1 MRSLQKIFRWGRG
14 VLEFTPEAEHRARLL
29 GDQKPKICMDIP
41 ISLGVAA
48 DSLGIILQRG
58 GEEIRLEKVSD
69 RFTLSLN
76 NTPPGWQSR
85 IPAQYQGTIANTQ
98 LELFSVASANLD
110 TVMATVRNLDFVAF
124 ASHVYRLVGNPQS
137 RVYLTKEI
145 TLQFASDTSEA
156 QINALATKF
165 SLDFQAP
172 LVGIPHTFIF
182 GVNKQATENPIKIS
196 NRLMDLPEVLTA
208 EPNIIIRQDNLYR
221 PQDKLYPQQWY
232 LQNIGGKS
240 LGVGSHINVEAAW
253 DVTRGDRSVVI
264 AIADDG
270 VDLTHPD
277 FQGTGKVVAPYN
289 FQNPNALP
297 IPATDDENHGT
308 SCAGVAVAEE
318 NGTGVVGVAP
328 GCALM
333 PLKTTG
339 YLDDQSIEDIFNWA
353 IDHNASVISCSWGAA
368 AIYFPISLRQRAAIT
383 KAATLGRNGKG
394 CIVVFAA
401 GNSNRPVNGTV
412 DEQGWE
418 NNIFLGKT
426 KWLSGFAVHP
436 DVIGVAATTSL
447 GKKAAYSNWGNISV
461 SAPSSNAPPGVSLE
475 QGYVF
480 TAPALLKNPEGLGV
494 FTSDRL
500 GAAGYSPTDFTD
512 SFGGTSSACPVVA
525 GVAGL
530 ILSANPDL
538 TAPEVREIL
547 QQTADKITDIDAD
560 PQLGTK
566 LGSYDQKG
574 YSQWFGY
581 GKVNAAKAVQAAIAR
596 KTAPSQTLNQI
607 TIQGSNNTPVNI
619 PDDDPKGASSLIR
632 ITEAGTVKEVLV
644 TIELTHQFLGD
655 VEIYLQS
662 PGSQQLLLQN
672 RSLGNQTQ
680 LQTTYSLLDTPSLK
694 KLLNQPITGLWQ
706 LVAIDNA
713 ALDTGTLTS
722 WQLQIGI

>member
-1 MRSLQKIFRWGRG
+1 
-14 VLEFTPEAEHRARLL
+14 
-29 GDQKPKICMDIP
+29 MDIP

-58 GEEIRLEKVSD
+58 GEEIRLEKVND
-69 RFTLSLN
+69 RFTLSLRQATTN
-76 NTPPGWQSR
+76 SPSTIPANWQSW
-85 IPAQYQGTIANTQ
+85 IPAQYEGKLANTS
-98 LELFSVASANLD
+98 LELFRVASPSLD
-110 TVMATVRNLDFVAF
+110 SVMATVRNLDFVAF

-137 RVYLTKEI
+137 RVFINKEI
-145 TLQFASDTSEA
+145 TLQFANDISET
-156 QINALATKF
+156 QINALAAKF
-165 SLDFQAP
+165 ALDRLSP
-172 LVGIPHTFIF
+172 VVGIPQTFVF
-182 GVNKQATENPIKIS
+182 AVNKQATENPIKIT

-232 LQNIGGKS
+232 LQNAGGKT
-240 LGVGSHINVEAAW
+240 LGAGSHISVETAW

-270 VDLTHPD
+270 VDLNHPD
-277 FQGTGKVVAPYN
+277 FQGRGKVVAPYN
-289 FQNPNALP
+289 FQNPNTLP
-297 IPATDDENHGT
+297 LPETDDENHGT

-339 YLDDQSIEDIFNWA
+339 YLDDQSIEDLFDWA
-353 IDHNASVISCSWGAA
+353 IDNNASVISCSWGAA

-394 CIVVFAA
+394 CVVVFAA
-401 GNSNRPVNGTV
+401 GNSNRPVDGTV
-412 DEQGWE
+412 DEKGWE

-461 SAPSSNAPPGVSLE
+461 AAPSSNAPPGVGLE

-494 FTSDRL
+494 FTNDRL
-500 GAAGYSPTDFTD
+500 GAAGYSTSDFTD

-530 ILSANPDL
+530 ILSANQDL
-538 TAPEVREIL
+538 TALEVREIL
-547 QQTADKITDIDAD
+547 QQTADKITDPDPD

-566 LGSYDQKG
+566 LGTYDQKG

-596 KTAPSQTLNQI
+596 KSSSSQTPKQ
-607 TIQGSNNTPVNI
+607 TTVQSSNMTPANI
-619 PDDDPKGASSLIR
+619 PDDDPRGVSSLIR
-632 ITEAGTVKEVLV
+632 ITETGTVQEILV
-644 TIELTHQFLGD
+644 TVDLNHQFLGD
-655 VEIYLQS
+655 VEIYLQPPS
-662 PGSQQLLLQN
+662 GQQLLLQN

-680 LQTTYSLLDTPSLK
+680 LQTSYSLLDTPSLR

-713 ALDTGTLTS
+713 ALDTGTLNS
-722 WQLQIGI
+722 WQLQLTVNS